1 MHPLDSRLR
10 DLYAAF
16 NAREIETVLGAM
28 TPDVDWPNGM
38 NGTRELGH
46 AAVRAYWL
54 AQWKVIDPSVEPVSF
69 TTRPDG
75 AVDVEVHQVVRD
87 MLGAV
92 QNDRIVHHV
101 YQFDAAGLVTR
112 MDIEG

>member
-1 MHPLDSRLR
+1 MHPWEPRLR

-16 NAREIETVLGAM
+16 NSRDIDTVLGAL
-28 TPDVDWPNGM
+28 TQDVDWPNGM
-38 NGTRELGH
+38 NGTREIGH

-54 AQWKVIDPSVEPVSF
+54 AQWQVIDPSVEPVTVSD
-69 TTRPDG
+69 RPDG

-87 MLGAV
+87 MSGAV

-101 YQFDAAGLVTR
+101 YHFDAAGLVTR